1 MDNLEHFVNY
11 EGEILITQVSP
22 GESKYGKGKF
32 YIDHNVVFIELI
44 GGNEFNDNTFS
55 TSFYGVVEI
64 KSSQIDELFE
74 LTLLPNPAMNEF
86 EVVSNEQYKLLD
98 NFLKKFELAKN
109 LKNELDS
116 ELNMSKNK
124 KTLKKV

>member
-1 MDNLEHFVNY
+1 MDNLEHFINY

-22 GESKYGKGKF
+22 GESKYGQGKF

-44 GGNEFNDNTFS
+44 GSNEFNDNTYS

-64 KSSQIDELFE
+64 KAPQIDDVFE
-74 LTLLPNPAMNEF
+74 LTLLPNPAMDEF
-86 EVVSNEQYKLLD
+86 EVISNQQYELLD

-109 LKNELDS
+109 LKNELNS
-116 ELNMSKNK
+116 KLNTIKNK
-124 KTLKKV
+124 NSLKKI